1 MSKDHSLKISQEIK
15 IKLIRE
21 RNRTR
26 DFSLN
31 TIFKKKIII
40 LNQKKKKKKRRRPLN
55 KKIKKRLW
63 Y

>member
-1 MSKDHSLKISQEIK
+1 MSKDHSLKIIQEIK

-31 TIFKKKIII
+31 TILKKK
-40 LNQKKKKKKRRRPLN
+40 NHHFEQKKRKKKKKA
-55 KKIKKRLW
+55 IKQEN
-63 Y
+63 

>member
-1 MSKDHSLKISQEIK
+1 MSKDHSLKIIQEIK

-31 TIFKKKIII
+31 TILKKKIII
-40 LNQKKKKKKRRRPLN
+40 LNKKKRKKKKKA
-55 KKIKKRLW
+55 IKQEN
-63 Y
+63 